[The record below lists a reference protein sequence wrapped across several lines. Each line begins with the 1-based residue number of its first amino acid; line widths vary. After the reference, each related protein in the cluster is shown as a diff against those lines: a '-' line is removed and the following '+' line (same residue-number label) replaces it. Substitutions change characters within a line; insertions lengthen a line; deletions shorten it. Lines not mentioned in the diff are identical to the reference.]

1 MKTFHLHLVSDATGE
16 TVSSVAR
23 ACLVQFEDI
32 TPIQHQWWLVRSEVQ
47 IERVLKAIE
56 EEPGLVLYTV
66 IDAEVR
72 ARLDAGCR
80 HLKVPCIG
88 VLHPV
93 ISALAKH
100 LDVEMGSPSPGR
112 QHAMDADYFARIDAM
127 HFTLAHDDGQ
137 MVHDLD
143 SADIIVLGVS
153 RTSKTPTCMYLANR
167 GIKAANVPLVPGVPV
182 PPEVMAAKNP
192 LIVGL
197 TREPSSLSD
206 IRRNRLR
213 LLDQSEDGSYAD
225 VEKVREEILSARR
238 LFAANGWPVID
249 VTRRSIEEAAAN
261 ILQLYAKKTG
271 KVL

>member
-1 MKTFHLHLVSDATGE
+1 MKSFHLHLVSDATGE

-32 TPIQHQWWLVRSEVQ
+32 APIQHQWWLVRSEVQ

-56 EEPGLVLYTV
+56 DEPGLVLYTV

-80 HLKVPCIG
+80 RLNVPCIG

-100 LDVEMGSPSPGR
+100 LDAEMASPSPGR

-225 VEKVREEILSARR
+225 VEKVREEILGARR